1 MSELKVHATER
12 SELGKNRA
20 NKLRQEKKVPA
31 VVYGRDKENL
41 HIALDARELEKV
53 YGSAGMTTIVDVVLG
68 DNEVPVLFKEVV
80 RHPYKNQFI
89 HVDFHAINMNE
100 RIRVQVP
107 VVLLNRD
114 DIRAE
119 GNFVLMQ
126 GVSEVEIECLP
137 ADIPEEIAVDVSAL
151 GYDEPIFLKD
161 LPIYQDENVTVHA
174 DGEEVIASLTEV
186 QEQAEEEETEGEETS
201 AADVPVVGEEE
212 SEDEEE

>member
-53 YGSAGMTTIVDVVLG
+53 YGEAGMTTIVDVVLG
-68 DNEVPVLFKEVV
+68 DNEVPALFKEVV

-107 VVLLNRD
+107 VVLQNRD
-114 DIRAE
+114 DIRVD

-126 GVSEVEIECLP
+126 GVTEVEIECLP

-151 GYDEPIFLKD
+151 GYDAPIFLKD

-174 DGEEVIASLTEV
+174 DGEEVIASLSEV
-186 QEQAEEEETEGEETS
+186 QEQAEEETEGEETS
-201 AADVPVVGEEE
+201 AADVPVVGEE
-212 SEDEEE
+212 SEDEE

>member
-1 MSELKVHATER
+1 M
-12 SELGKNRA
+12 
-20 NKLRQEKKVPA
+20 
-31 VVYGRDKENL
+31 
-41 HIALDARELEKV
+41 
-53 YGSAGMTTIVDVVLG
+53 
-68 DNEVPVLFKEVV
+68 
-80 RHPYKNQFI
+80 
-89 HVDFHAINMNE
+89 
-100 RIRVQVP
+100 
-107 VVLLNRD
+107 LLNRD

-161 LPIYQDENVTVHA
+161 LPIYQDENVTVHE

-212 SEDEEE
+212 NEDEE

>member
-41 HIALDARELEKV
+41 HIALDTRELEKV
-53 YGSAGMTTIVDVVLG
+53 YGEAGMTTIVDVVLG
-68 DNEVPVLFKEVV
+68 ESEVPVLFKEVV

-107 VVLLNRD
+107 VVLQNRD
-114 DIRAE
+114 DIRVD

-174 DGEEVIASLTEV
+174 DGEEVIASLSEV
-186 QEQAEEEETEGEETS
+186 QEQAEEETEGEEAS
-201 AADVPVVGEEE
+201 AADVPVVGEE
-212 SEDEEE
+212 SEDEE

>member
-53 YGSAGMTTIVDVVLG
+53 YGEAGMTTIVDVVLG
-68 DNEVPVLFKEVV
+68 DNEVPALFKEVV

-107 VVLLNRD
+107 VVLQNRD
-114 DIRAE
+114 DIRVD

-126 GVSEVEIECLP
+126 GVTEVEIECLP

-151 GYDEPIFLKD
+151 GYDAPIFLKD

-174 DGEEVIASLTEV
+174 DGEEVIASLSEV
-186 QEQAEEEETEGEETS
+186 QEQAEEETEGGETS
-201 AADVPVVGEEE
+201 AADVPVVGEE
-212 SEDEEE
+212 SEDEE

>member
-12 SELGKNRA
+12 SGLGKNRA

-53 YGSAGMTTIVDVVLG
+53 YGLAGMTTIVDVVLG
-68 DNEVPVLFKEVV
+68 SNEMPVLFKEVV
-80 RHPYKNQFI
+80 RHPYKNQFV

-107 VVLLNRD
+107 VVLQNRD
-114 DIRAE
+114 DVRAD

-126 GVSEVEIECLP
+126 GLNEVEIECLP
-137 ADIPEEIAVDVSAL
+137 ADIPEEIMVDVSAITF
-151 GYDEPIFLKD
+151 ETPIFLKD
-161 LPIYQDENVTVHA
+161 LPVYNNENMTVHA

-186 QEQAEEEETEGEETS
+186 QEQTEETEEETS
-201 AADVPVVGEEE
+201 AADVPVVGKEDKGEEE
-212 SEDEEE
+212 